1 MEERRQFTFYRSYY
15 EAVMQLPVRSRG
27 MVLEAIVAYA
37 LDGTEPETLT
47 AIQKAVF
54 ILVRPTLDAGR
65 KKADNGRLGGS
76 KPKANRKQTK
86 REIEGEKEKEGEIE
100 DECLRGESLDAVR
113 FDSFWQSYPKKVGK
127 KAAWEVWKSLDVDE
141 ALHGRIMESL
151 NAWKS
156 SKQWC
161 DEGGRFI
168 PFGAKWLRER
178 YFDAPP
184 EVEQLTGAQGYLGQ
198 AELEA
203 IEQVLGN

>member
-1 MEERRQFTFYRSYY
+1 
-15 EAVMQLPVRSRG
+15 MQLPVRSRG

>member
-1 MEERRQFTFYRSYY
+1 M
-15 EAVMQLPVRSRG
+15 
-27 MVLEAIVAYA
+27 
-37 LDGTEPETLT
+37 
-47 AIQKAVF
+47 
-54 ILVRPTLDAGR
+54 
-65 KKADNGRLGGS
+65 
-76 KPKANRKQTK
+76 
-86 REIEGEKEKEGEIE
+86 
-100 DECLRGESLDAVR
+100 
-113 FDSFWQSYPKKVGK
+113 GK

-178 YFDAPP
+178 YFDASP
-184 EVEQLTGAQGYLGQ
+184 EVRQLTGAQGYLGQ